1 MERIK
6 EENLDV
12 KCWLCNG
19 KIYGTYD
26 TRILILSK
34 HKHKICSYCA
44 ARLKEKPFMD
54 RPSYGFDGGYE

>member
-1 MERIK
+1 MEDKNI
-6 EENLDV
+6 
-12 KCWLCNG
+12 KCWLCDE

>member
-1 MERIK
+1 MEDK
-6 EENLDV
+6 DV
-12 KCWLCNG
+12 KCYLCNE

-44 ARLKEKPFMD
+44 ARLKEKPFM
-54 RPSYGFDGGYE
+54 RCSSYNYDNAVFNGECE